1 MKALQVTGKIIL
13 AFGICIVLGILFNL
27 MLKVIMPDPDQLP
40 EQLVYLTNGPK
51 SLFVILGA
59 TAIMLAIFKRDR
71 EWPLGLQG
79 PGRLSLSAK
88 GFFYGILLMM
98 VTIIAVYCVGEASI
112 VSYDVQATVLTTLAV
127 GIFLALCDTFTE
139 EILFRGY
146 IQGMVKASY
155 GPWAAIV
162 VSSVP
167 FSISHSLGHDV
178 LSHPFELLNLVLAG
192 IFLALLRELTGS
204 LWLPIGMHF
213 AWNGF
218 NRLFGE
224 AGRLITVEFGPNE
237 WISGGAGGFENG
249 LANTLIMLTI
259 IAILGLRLNRGRAG
273 QREAANQ

>member
-1 MKALQVTGKIIL
+1 LKALQVAGKIVL
-13 AFGICIVLGILFNL
+13 TFGICIILGIIFNL

-79 PGRLSLSAK
+79 PGRVLLSAK
-88 GFFYGILLMM
+88 GFLYGILLMM

-112 VSYDVQATVLTTLAV
+112 VSYDAQATILTALAV
-127 GIFLALCDTFTE
+127 GTFLALCDTFSE

-146 IQGMVKASY
+146 IQGMVKTSY

-167 FSISHSLGHDV
+167 FAVSHSMGHDV

-213 AWNGF
+213 AWNSF

-224 AGRLITVEFGPNE
+224 ADRLVKIEFGPNE
-237 WISGGAGGFENG
+237 WISGGASGFENG

-259 IAILGLRLNRGRAG
+259 IAILGLKLNRGHVEK
-273 QREAANQ
+273 REAAIQ